1 MSLDA
6 DSAIL
11 YGQQQAGPDGLF
23 DHGLRGA
30 GMAGATTA
38 VKIDIGDICTLV
50 TSAQREIITHV
61 RRRYRDFVTDRPS
74 DITFEMSFAEYVDP
88 ASFLDVPREM
98 LLSDWIG
105 SGPRTRR
112 HAERPDTP
120 QGGGT
125 YTWWAE
131 RSEGESR
138 STESLGGDPLSRS
151 RPQVSHLGDRILFQR
166 SDFAGCLD
174 VRARRGR
181 TVFREGAELFAVESF
196 LRIGYS
202 FLAVER
208 SGLLLHSAGVL
219 RGDRGYIFP
228 GPSGTGK
235 STIASLVTDRERV
248 LSDEMVV
255 VRKRG
260 EGSYWVYSTPFYGT
274 NESAEASIGVALQAA
289 LLPVKDREVGLRKA
303 RPALALSRLLSS
315 VLFFG
320 QDPALTRQLMDISA
334 DLVAC
339 IPFYLMHF
347 RRDDSFWGCIDELER
362 NGGD

>member
-1 MSLDA
+1 
-6 DSAIL
+6 
-11 YGQQQAGPDGLF
+11 
-23 DHGLRGA
+23 
-30 GMAGATTA
+30 MARATEA

-50 TSAQREIITHV
+50 TSAQREIIAHV
-61 RRRYRDFVTDRPS
+61 RRRYRDFVTDRPA
-74 DITFEMSFAEYVDP
+74 DFAFEMSFAECVDP

-98 LLSDWIG
+98 LLSE
-105 SGPRTRR
+105 SGPGTRR

-120 QGGGT
+120 QGGAT
-125 YTWWAE
+125 YSRQAE
-131 RSEGESR
+131 RPEGESR
-138 STESLGGDPLSRS
+138 SKDSSGADSLSGS

-166 SDFAGCLD
+166 RDFAGCLD
-174 VRARRGR
+174 VGARRGR
-181 TVFREGAELFAVESF
+181 TVFRKGTERFAVESF

-202 FLAVER
+202 FLAVEC
-208 SGLLLHSAGVL
+208 SGLLLHSAGVV
-219 RGDRGYIFP
+219 RGERGYIFP

-255 VRKRG
+255 VRRRA

-274 NESAEASIGVALQAA
+274 NESAEESIGVALQAA

-303 RPALALSRLLSS
+303 RPALALTRLLSS

-320 QDPALTRQLMDISA
+320 QEPALNRRLMDISA

-339 IPFYLMHF
+339 IPFYLMRF

-362 NGGD
+362 NGGE